1 MRAPDYTDQQL
12 IAGVAAAAAELGEP
26 LTSTSYDAWQ
36 RGHDAASL
44 ALVVRRLKSWNE
56 ACTLA
61 GVATNKTRSTTRRW
75 SDDEIVGIVAAY
87 LRSPGS
93 TGSFADYSSWAKEQE
108 GVPSGA
114 TLRQRFPWAD
124 AKVRALAR
132 ISPDSD
138 DSWSGTKAGD

>member
-1 MRAPDYTDQQL
+1 MRAPDYTDQEL

-26 LTSTSYDAWQ
+26 LTSTAYDAWQ
-36 RGHDAASL
+36 RGRDAASL
-44 ALVVRRLKSWNE
+44 TLVVRRLKSWNE
-56 ACTLA
+56 ACVLA

-87 LRSPGS
+87 LRMPGS
-93 TGSFADYSSWAKEQE
+93 TGSFADYSAWARTQE

-124 AKVRALAR
+124 AKQRADARLAVGDAPE
-132 ISPDSD
+132 IS
-138 DSWSGTKAGD
+138 TEI

>member
-36 RGHDAASL
+36 RGRDAASL

-61 GVATNKTRSTTRRW
+61 GVATNKTRSTSRRW
-75 SDDEIVGIVAAY
+75 SDDEVIGIVGTYLAA
-87 LRSPGS
+87 PGS
-93 TGSFADYSSWAKEQE
+93 TGSFADYSDWAKTQD
-108 GVPSGA
+108 GAPSGA

-124 AKVRALAR
+124 AKQRAEAR
-132 ISPDSD
+132 LE
-138 DSWSGTKAGD
+138 AGG